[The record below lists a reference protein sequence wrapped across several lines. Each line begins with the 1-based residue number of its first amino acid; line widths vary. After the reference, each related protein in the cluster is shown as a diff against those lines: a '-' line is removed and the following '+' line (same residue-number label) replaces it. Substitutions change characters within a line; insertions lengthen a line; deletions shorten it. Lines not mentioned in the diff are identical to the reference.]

1 MDAHR
6 MLCGRLEGERV
17 GARQECTSWK
27 HSGWSLILKDEWISP
42 SNEKGGKAVQAD
54 GRKPLWAKTQWHPKA
69 SFIVFLYFGEGDK
82 YLSVAEIRSE
92 KLEVTG
98 GKDRERGRARA
109 LWAWYARLRPVDCLV
124 GNKELYKKVGS
135 RGGMWSILHFRWI
148 TPAAVVWGY
157 CNVQARIR
165 KPKGRGCSRRWLGCL
180 CWYFLL
186 S

>member
-1 MDAHR
+1 MSGVHLLKAFR
-6 MLCGRLEGERV
+6 LKFNLEGWV
-17 GARQECTSWK
+17 DITQQWK
-27 HSGWSLILKDEWISP
+27 GRESCPGRRKKTTVSKDTVTPQSI
-42 SNEKGGKAVQAD
+42 
-54 GRKPLWAKTQWHPKA
+54 
-69 SFIVFLYFGEGDK
+69 IYCFLYFGGGDK

-148 TPAAVVWGY
+148 TPVAVVWGY
-157 CNVQARIR
+157 CNVQARDMKAKR
-165 KPKGRGCSRRWLGCL
+165 KGMHPEMTWLFVL
-180 CWYFLL
+180 IFPIELI